1 MESWMRLLAAL
12 VACACFS
19 ACHKQPD
26 LSDLGAPSQ
35 RLVGHWVS
43 NNGDHEYY
51 GPVDATGTGSFI
63 LVHGDAHPIRQHYR
77 LLDEDPRTQTVHV
90 NLLGADG
97 SATGQSSVISQDGD
111 SARTILG
118 GVELAFARMD
128 DRIAP
133 EASHAPDPEPA
144 ATIAIAHAGPARAS
158 SAFGLP
164 ANLPD
169 GEYHR
174 VLVRYDGLKPV
185 YKWEPLT
192 ARDKTPIG
200 VRFSPSHAVVQHQS
214 YKIWLHATAAAML
227 LITTLLFASELG
239 AAALL
244 TGWAVA
250 LAIAGIG
257 IFLLEWPLVAGILEI
272 LTALVLVFKAMFQ
285 KSDLLS

>member
-1 MESWMRLLAAL
+1 MKPWMQLFAALIACALLA
-12 VACACFS
+12 

-26 LSDLGAPSQ
+26 LSRLGSPSQ
-35 RLVGHWVS
+35 RLVGHWVTNS
-43 NNGDHEYY
+43 GDHEYY
-51 GPVDATGTGSFI
+51 GPVDAGGVGSFI
-63 LVHGDAHPIRQHYR
+63 LVHSDDHPVQQQYR
-77 LLDEDPRTQTVHV
+77 VLDEDPVTQTVHV
-90 NLLGADG
+90 NLLGAGG
-97 SATGQSSVISQDGD
+97 SATDQTSVISEDGD
-111 SARTILG
+111 SATTVLG
-118 GVELAFARMD
+118 DAKLAFARLD

-133 EASHAPDPEPA
+133 KVQRTLDPEPA
-144 ATIAIAHAGPARAS
+144 ATTVIAHASPARAP

-174 VLVRYDGLKPV
+174 VLVGYDGLKPV
-185 YKWEPLT
+185 YKWKPLLP
-192 ARDKTPIG
+192 RDKTPIG
-200 VRFSPSHAVVQHQS
+200 VMFSPSHAVARHQS

-227 LITTLLFASELG
+227 LVTTLLFASELG

-257 IFLLEWPLVAGILEI
+257 IFLLDWPLIAGVLEI
-272 LTALVLVFKAMFQ
+272 VTALVLVFKAMFQ

>member
-1 MESWMRLLAAL
+1 MKSWMQLFAAL
-12 VACACFS
+12 IACAPLA

-26 LSDLGAPSQ
+26 LSNLGSPSQ
-35 RLVGHWVS
+35 RLVGHWVT

-51 GPVDATGTGSFI
+51 GPVDASGTGSLI
-63 LVHGDAHPIRQHYR
+63 LVHGEAHPTQQHYR
-77 LLDEDPRTQTVHV
+77 VLDEDPRTQAVHINV
-90 NLLGADG
+90 LGADG
-97 SATGQSSVISQDGD
+97 NATEQRSVISDDGE
-111 SARTILG
+111 SATTMLG
-118 GVELAFARMD
+118 DVKLAFARLD

-133 EASHAPDPEPA
+133 EALHAPDPKPA
-144 ATIAIAHAGPARAS
+144 ATVAVAHARPARAS

-174 VLVRYDGLKPV
+174 VLVGYDGLRPV

-200 VRFSPSHAVVQHQS
+200 VMFSPSHAVAKHQS

-244 TGWAVA
+244 IGWAVA

-257 IFLLEWPLVAGILEI
+257 IFLLDWPLIAGILEI
-272 LTALVLVFKAMFQ
+272 FTALVLVFKAMFQ